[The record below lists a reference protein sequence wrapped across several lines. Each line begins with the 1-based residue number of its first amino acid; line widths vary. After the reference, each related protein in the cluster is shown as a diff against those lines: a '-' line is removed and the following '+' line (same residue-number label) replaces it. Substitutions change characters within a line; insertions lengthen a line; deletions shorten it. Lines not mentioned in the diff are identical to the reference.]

1 MPAACTRTRSC
12 VPCVPCVRA
21 CVRNRSCITDEGPV
35 SAYLSAGTRTT
46 VRLSYRMRN
55 WICYLVRSEC
65 SGHLD
70 ATGEMSQV
78 VDGLHGAFDADKR
91 GRIAIHDTAQ
101 TVTQVCMA
109 QCPASWTLL
118 RRCVSE
124 A

>member
-1 MPAACTRTRSC
+1 
-12 VPCVPCVRA
+12 
-21 CVRNRSCITDEGPV
+21 
-35 SAYLSAGTRTT
+35 
-46 VRLSYRMRN
+46 MRN

-101 TVTQVCMA
+101 TVTQ
-109 QCPASWTLL
+109 ASASPPWHVGVHHTRL
-118 RRCVSE
+118 
-124 A
+124 